1 MFQGFGDD
9 MDGMLDFM
17 EEESILDPF
26 VQWLGWFADKGEEEV
41 EGQGESEDP
50 EEMDNVIKQTLTPT
64 LIRIIRHARMR
75 EHGRKQ
81 IKSEKLIPNQNM
93 YFLELEK
100 HCPPPNYWG
109 IGPQHRLHCKTIIHI
124 WIHASMLCLAG
135 RGTAFTNNQTHIH
148 KKI

>member
-26 VQWLGWFADKGEEEV
+26 VQWLGGFADKGEGEV

-75 EHGRKQ
+75 EHGKKQ
-81 IKSEKLIPNQNM
+81 IKSEKLISNQVM
-93 YFLELEK
+93 VKSSICLK
-100 HCPPPNYWG
+100 QQS
-109 IGPQHRLHCKTIIHI
+109 ISKT
-124 WIHASMLCLAG
+124 
-135 RGTAFTNNQTHIH
+135 
-148 KKI
+148 K

>member
-17 EEESILDPF
+17 EEENILDPF

-41 EGQGESEDP
+41 EVQGESEDP

-75 EHGRKQ
+75 EHGKKQ
-81 IKSEKLIPNQNM
+81 IKSEKLISNQVM
-93 YFLELEK
+93 VKSSICLK
-100 HCPPPNYWG
+100 QQS
-109 IGPQHRLHCKTIIHI
+109 ISKT
-124 WIHASMLCLAG
+124 
-135 RGTAFTNNQTHIH
+135 
-148 KKI
+148 K

>member
-1 MFQGFGDD
+1 

-26 VQWLGWFADKGEEEV
+26 VQWLGGFADKGEEEV
-41 EGQGESEDP
+41 EVQGESEDP

-81 IKSEKLIPNQNM
+81 IKSEKLISNQVM
-93 YFLELEK
+93 VK
-100 HCPPPNYWG
+100 SS
-109 IGPQHRLHCKTIIHI
+109 I
-124 WIHASMLCLAG
+124 CL
-135 RGTAFTNNQTHIH
+135 
-148 KKI
+148 KL

>member
-26 VQWLGWFADKGEEEV
+26 VQWLGGFADKGEEEV

-75 EHGRKQ
+75 EHGKKQ
-81 IKSEKLIPNQNM
+81 IKSEKLISNQVM
-93 YFLELEK
+93 VKSSICLK
-100 HCPPPNYWG
+100 QQS
-109 IGPQHRLHCKTIIHI
+109 ISKT
-124 WIHASMLCLAG
+124 
-135 RGTAFTNNQTHIH
+135 
-148 KKI
+148 K